1 MEKEIKYYI
10 LNKIMPTYILYSI
23 WIDSLGFLFRNKDVV
38 TV

>member
-23 WIDSLGFLFRNKDVV
+23 WIEQSWFFVQE
-38 TV
+38 